1 MAAPTVYPKLNALL
15 EELVSSVRAIL
26 GANFCGAYLQGSF
39 AVGDAD
45 VHSDVDFIVATR
57 CSSPA
62 PAGAESDGERMVWK
76 ILTSSSGRRRPRRAS
91 ATGRSVV
98 TPPAMRG
105 WPDVCR
111 ALPRPCLQQRSKGGA
126 MYHWMDGWGW
136 FWMTFM
142 MLFWIVVLGAV
153 VYVAVKLADRPPTD
167 PKSRA

>member
-76 ILTSSSGRRRPRRAS
+76 ILTSSSGRGRPSNRRGVDRTSLSGLSRFVGRATCAQS
-91 ATGRSVV
+91 RGR
-98 TPPAMRG
+98 AREK
-105 WPDVCR
+105 
-111 ALPRPCLQQRSKGGA
+111 A
-126 MYHWMDGWGW
+126 
-136 FWMTFM
+136 
-142 MLFWIVVLGAV
+142 
-153 VYVAVKLADRPPTD
+153 
-167 PKSRA
+167 